1 MEALRSRL
9 VLQCP
14 AAADVAAQPR
24 EASWNP
30 KGNHPTATQQNQNPS
45 SSFFQDLQ
53 LALLTAFKATAVG
66 GTRVKSVWDT
76 ERERERESIWVCCG
90 TSFYTTHRERERE
103 RWRESVRGEEE
114 LHEEESFGGN
124 VGEREGL
131 LGSTKGEELYPRNLE
146 KPTLFI
152 PTHRL
157 APPPTSVATLWT
169 SGLLS
174 SVSYNFHVNVIL
186 FYFIFI
192 LFYFNFHVEMI

>member
-1 MEALRSRL
+1 
-9 VLQCP
+9 
-14 AAADVAAQPR
+14 
-24 EASWNP
+24 
-30 KGNHPTATQQNQNPS
+30 
-45 SSFFQDLQ
+45 
-53 LALLTAFKATAVG
+53 
-66 GTRVKSVWDT
+66 
-76 ERERERESIWVCCG
+76 
-90 TSFYTTHRERERE
+90 
-103 RWRESVRGEEE
+103 VRGEEE

-146 KPTLFI
+146 MPTLFI

-186 FYFIFI
+186 FYFNLIS
-192 LFYFNFHVEMI
+192 M